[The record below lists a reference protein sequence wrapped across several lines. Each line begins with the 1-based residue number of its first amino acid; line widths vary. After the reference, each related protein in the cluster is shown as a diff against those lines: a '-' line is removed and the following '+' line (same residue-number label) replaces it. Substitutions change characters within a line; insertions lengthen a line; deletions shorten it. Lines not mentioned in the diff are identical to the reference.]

1 MKKILKIIKNTILMY
16 VFLISCSEN
25 VFSQQSFILAGDTIG
40 EKQNIIYKNIEDLF
54 IMGSYSLD
62 INSDGINDF
71 NFYASYYYGNSS
83 TTKSCSVSSLNNNSI
98 SLTSPGSGDPK
109 IHEINDQIGTTCYWG
124 NNNYTLIYSYSN
136 NVPPL
141 GSGSSGIWWNVY
153 DKYLGVRL
161 VIGSQIFYGWIKL
174 GIYSATSCF
183 IILQEYAIQSSSQTI
198 QSNKNNNTF
207 EVYSNPSNEFIIV
220 NLNDL
225 SSDPNEYIIRII
237 NTEGLIVKQNQIKSV
252 TSSILI
258 EDLSSGFYMIQ
269 LINKKTHELFQ
280 NKIIIQR

>member
-1 MKKILKIIKNTILMY
+1 M
-16 VFLISCSEN
+16 IS
-25 VFSQQSFILAGDTIG
+25 
-40 EKQNIIYKNIEDLF
+40 NIII
-54 IMGSYSLD
+54 
-62 INSDGINDF
+62 
-71 NFYASYYYGNSS
+71 
-83 TTKSCSVSSLNNNSI
+83 
-98 SLTSPGSGDPK
+98 P
-109 IHEINDQIGTTCYWG
+109 
-124 NNNYTLIYSYSN
+124 
-136 NVPPL
+136 
-141 GSGSSGIWWNVY
+141 
-153 DKYLGVRL
+153 
-161 VIGSQIFYGWIKL
+161 
-174 GIYSATSCF
+174 
-183 IILQEYAIQSSSQTI
+183 
-198 QSNKNNNTF
+198 SNKNNNTF